1 MEIFTLTLQA
11 LIEFCAGN
19 YENQEVMV
27 YQQISSDLNWI
38 LSIENTD
45 NCQVRTCI
53 KSNWYSRNFA
63 NNSLH
68 DSGILA

>member
-27 YQQISSDLNWI
+27 YQQISGDLNWI
-38 LSIENTD
+38 LSIVNAD
-45 NCQVRTCI
+45 SCQVC
-53 KSNWYSRNFA
+53 
-63 NNSLH
+63 
-68 DSGILA
+68 